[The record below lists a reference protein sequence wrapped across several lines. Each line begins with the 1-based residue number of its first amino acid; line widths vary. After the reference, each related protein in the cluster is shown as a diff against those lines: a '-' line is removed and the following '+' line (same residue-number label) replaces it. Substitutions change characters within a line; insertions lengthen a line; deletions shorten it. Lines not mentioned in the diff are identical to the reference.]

1 MSTQGRSIFE
11 IAALIVGGFVLLSA
25 AFLVVFFMLWS
36 GRSGAYDPAEAGD
49 LAGVIAA
56 LAAQTDH
63 QERERAA
70 TGALDVALTG
80 FETHGRSE
88 PDRRAIVVALL
99 EAGAD
104 PNDAT
109 TTGGG
114 GDSRGT
120 AISRSGSS
128 GLRYAAERVAR
139 ANDDDLLEL
148 FITKGLD
155 VKGVPGGAALTIAAA
170 EGRVTMARRLIALG
184 ADVNPHNGR
193 SPLAEAI
200 HGRHRDVIALLDEKG
215 AREW

>member
-1 MSTQGRSIFE
+1 MSTQGRSVFE
-11 IAALIVGGFVLLSA
+11 LAALFTGGIVLLSA
-25 AFLVVFFMLWS
+25 AVLVVFFMVWS

-49 LAGVIAA
+49 LAGVTAA
-56 LAAQTDH
+56 LAAQAAPE
-63 QERERAA
+63 ERARAA

-80 FETHGRSE
+80 FETSSRTE
-88 PDRRAIVVALL
+88 VARRAIVVALL
-99 EAGAD
+99 EAGAN

-114 GDSRGT
+114 GLRGT

-148 FITKGLD
+148 FIAKGLD
-155 VKGVPGGAALTIAAA
+155 VKGAPGGAALTAAAA
-170 EGRVTMARRLIALG
+170 EGRVTMVRRLIALG
-184 ADVNPHNGR
+184 ANVNPHLGR

>member
-1 MSTQGRSIFE
+1 MSTQGHSVFK
-11 IAALIVGGFVLLSA
+11 IAALFAGGLVLLAA

-49 LAGVIAA
+49 LAGVTAA
-56 LAAQTDH
+56 LAAQADPA
-63 QERERAA
+63 ERARAA

-80 FETHGRSE
+80 FETSSRTE
-88 PDRRAIVVALL
+88 IDRRAIVVALL

-128 GLRYAAERVAR
+128 GVRYAAERVAR

-148 FITKGLD
+148 FIAKGLD
-155 VKGVPGGAALTIAAA
+155 VKGAPGGAALTTAAA
-170 EGRVTMARRLIALG
+170 EGRVTMVRRLIALG
-184 ADVNPHNGR
+184 ANVNPHNGR